1 MKSLHH
7 LIRRLIGASGAGE
20 TADLLRRIKEL
31 DLEVRESRKWLDK
44 RIRRE
49 GRELSE
55 YFDRRIQKLALE
67 QQQLLGERGIEGK
80 LDELRVALRAVLRRL
95 YLDHGRLA
103 PPHDL
108 LARRFRLESQN
119 EEDGITWALLNRA
132 GIETRRFVEIGA
144 GVNGGNS
151 GFLAR
156 ECGWSG
162 LMVEVGQARSEQL
175 RRHLDPVRVAVAA
188 RRASRENVNEIVETH
203 GAGGQIDLLSIDI
216 DGNDYWV
223 WEALAACTP
232 RVVIVEYNAWFGPER
247 RLVVPYDPDFDRNRL
262 GQRRYYGASL
272 AALEALGR
280 RKGYRLVLT
289 EPRHV
294 NAFFVRVDLA
304 LSLPTLPA
312 AAAYAMHGEGE
323 HTGQWRM
330 LLEEWGQ
337 KGLPLEE
344 IPA

>member
-1 MKSLHH
+1 MRSLRQWV
-7 LIRRLIGASGAGE
+7 RRLIGASGADD
-20 TADLLRRIKEL
+20 TAELLRRLKQL
-31 DLEVRESRKWLDK
+31 DQDVRESTKRLDK
-44 RIRRE
+44 RLRRE
-49 GRELSE
+49 GRETSKR
-55 YFDRRIQKLALE
+55 FDKRMQTLALE
-67 QQQLLGERGIEGK
+67 QQRLLGDRGIEGQ
-80 LDELRVALRAVLRRL
+80 LDELRVTLRAVLRRL
-95 YLDHGRLA
+95 CLEHEGLA

-108 LARRFRLESQN
+108 LVQRFRLESQN
-119 EEDGITWALLNRA
+119 EEDGIAWALLNRA

-162 LMVEVGQARSEQL
+162 LMVEVEEARAKQL
-175 RRHLDPVRVAVAA
+175 RRRLDPTRVAVAA
-188 RRASRENVNEIVETH
+188 RRASRENVNEILETH
-203 GAGGQIDLLSIDI
+203 GAGGQVDLLSIDI

-223 WEALAACTP
+223 WEALTACAP

-247 RLVVPYDPDFDRNRL
+247 RLVVPYDPEFDRNRL

-294 NAFFVRVDLA
+294 NAFFVRADLA
-304 LSLPTLPA
+304 PSLPTSPA
-312 AAAYAMHGEGE
+312 AVAFALHGEGE
-323 HTGQWRM
+323 HTEQWRQ
-330 LLEEWGQ
+330 LLEELSQ
-337 KGLPLEE
+337 QGLPLEE